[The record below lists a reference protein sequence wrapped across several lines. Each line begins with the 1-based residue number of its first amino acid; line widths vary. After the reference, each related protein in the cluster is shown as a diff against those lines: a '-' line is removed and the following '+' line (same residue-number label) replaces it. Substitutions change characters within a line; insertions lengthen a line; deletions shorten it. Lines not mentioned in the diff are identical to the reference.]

1 MNDQRPEAPLP
12 HDDTDAE
19 EPPER
24 AGRRLRWWPLAL
36 GVAIVLV
43 VVWALATAWVG
54 IWGSSPAYLLTL
66 LLALGIA
73 IGLIVWA
80 VLVGPP
86 STRSPRRVW
95 LARGAL
101 VLGGAVLIGS
111 LVYLRPLSAEPIA
124 VDALSDGDG
133 VSVAVSRSTIRLTP
147 DVGPRSVGLAFY
159 PGAKVDPQ
167 AYAHILRP
175 LAEAGFAVVI
185 FKQPYNLA
193 VLQPNA
199 ANAVIGDPDD
209 TIDRWVVGGHSLGGA
224 MASNYAE
231 QDRDELSGL
240 LLYAAYPVNDMSER
254 AGLTVMSVF
263 GTNDGLATPADIEER
278 APDLPSSTE
287 YVAIEGAIHSYFG
300 DYGLQRG
307 DGTPEVSRTEAQLEI
322 AEASLRLLEAI
333 EREA

>member
-1 MNDQRPEAPLP
+1 M
-12 HDDTDAE
+12 
-19 EPPER
+19 
-24 AGRRLRWWPLAL
+24 
-36 GVAIVLV
+36 GVGAAIVLA
-43 VVWALATAWVG
+43 VVWVFVTAWVG

-86 STRSPRRVW
+86 STRSRRRMW
-95 LARGAL
+95 LPRGAL
-101 VLGGAVLIGS
+101 VLGGVVLIGS

-133 VSVAVSRSTIRLTP
+133 VSVDVSRSTIRLTP
-147 DVGPRSVGLAFY
+147 DVDPRSVGLAFY

-175 LAEAGFAVVI
+175 LAEAGFTVVI

-199 ANAVIGDPDD
+199 ANAVVGDPDD

-231 QDRDELSGL
+231 QDRDELFGL

-254 AGLTVMSVF
+254 TGLAVMSVF
-263 GTNDGLATPADIEER
+263 GTDDGLTTPADIEER

-300 DYGLQRG
+300 NYGLQRG
-307 DGTPEVSRTEAQLEI
+307 DGTPGVSRTVAQRKI
-322 AEASLRLLEAI
+322 VDASLGLLGTI
-333 EREA
+333 ER